1 MLNFEFL
8 NELEKSE
15 RLFMKNDVLVFNEV
29 ISVIGVHL
37 AISSYRFQKEKVS
50 NFRSYEFLRIFQLF
64 RFL

>member
-37 AISSYRFQKEKVS
+37 AISSY
-50 NFRSYEFLRIFQLF
+50 
-64 RFL
+64 